1 MWKLDKSPEKLTL
14 SKNVCFRLISIYNLG
29 GSFGN
34 RGTYSFN
41 IPEMN
46 ILITLSYSSK
56 ILVTS
61 QSYSIIC
68 SLEDSAID
76 KNL

>member
-14 SKNVCFRLISIYNLG
+14 SKNVCFRLISIYNLSG
-29 GSFGN
+29 PFGN

-46 ILITLSYSSK
+46 ILITLSQWLCSSSK
-56 ILVTS
+56 ILVT
-61 QSYSIIC
+61 
-68 SLEDSAID
+68 
-76 KNL
+76 